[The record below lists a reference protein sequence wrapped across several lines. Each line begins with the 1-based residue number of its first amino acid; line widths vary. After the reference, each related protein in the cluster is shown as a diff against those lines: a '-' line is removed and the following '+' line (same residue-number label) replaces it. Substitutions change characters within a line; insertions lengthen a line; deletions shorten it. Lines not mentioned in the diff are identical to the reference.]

1 MKGFTAFFIK
11 ELREMIRTKRMMII
25 LGIFLVV
32 GILSPAMAKL
42 TPELM
47 KMAAEDFTE
56 MGVTVGEI
64 KVTALD
70 SWAQFTKNMP
80 TALIVVIIM
89 MSGIYTSEYARG
101 TLVPLITKGLSRQAV
116 VLSKLAVM
124 LITWSAGA
132 WLCYGVTYFYT
143 EWYWDNKTA
152 KAPVFGAFCIWL
164 FGVLMISCIVFFSSL
179 ASSGAQVMLGT
190 GAVYIAMTMAGLYSK
205 AKEYLPTRLLDS
217 NPLYRGELL
226 PGDYTKAA
234 VISAAVSAVLI
245 LAALP
250 ITKRR
255 MI

>member
-116 VLSKLAVM
+116 M

-143 EWYWDNKTA
+143 EWYWDNNTA
-152 KAPVFGAFCIWL
+152 KALSFGAFCIWL